1 MTPFTNRLMDLPR
14 YAVNG
19 ASAIHPGFDRIQML
33 QDGMGHPEKEFSVA
47 LVAGTN
53 GKGSTA
59 SIMAACLTSHGI
71 RTGLHTSPHLLHVS
85 ERMRVD
91 GKAPSNEWL
100 EAQCERFEGLFVACQ
115 ASFFEATLAL
125 SLFWFA
131 DQNVTHAV
139 VEVGLGGR
147 LDATNVLEAEV
158 SVITGV
164 ALDHTDILGD
174 TIGKI
179 ATEKAGIIKKGKPV
193 ILGPLSEEARL
204 AIEEVAQ
211 RQQAPVFWAE
221 KLVTITSM
229 DRGLVRIVS
238 GNRCL
243 EDVSPELRGLHQW
256 SNTAVALSALSLW
269 VPEISYPALRSG
281 LEHVSALAGLR
292 ARTEIVRT
300 SPLVMVDVG
309 HNPDALVSALASFG
323 SIANPSKACI
333 VLGLLSDKDAIEVGR
348 LIAKTGLQV
357 FTVPVHGERGR
368 TETALLDVMKTA
380 GVSQVRSF
388 SSVPKAL
395 VSALE
400 LNLDCL
406 VIGSHFVAAEALT
419 FFATSATQ

>member
-1 MTPFTNRLMDLPR
+1 MDLPR

-19 ASAIHPGFDRIQML
+19 ASAIHPGFDRIRML
-33 QDGMGHPEKEFSVA
+33 LDGMGHPEKEFAGA

-59 SIMAACLTSHGI
+59 SIIAACLTSQGI

-91 GKAPSNEWL
+91 GQAPSAEWL
-100 EAQCERFEGLFVACQ
+100 ETQCERFEGLFFECQ

-125 SLFWFA
+125 SLLWFA
-131 DQNVTHAV
+131 DQKVTHAV

-174 TIGKI
+174 TVGKI

-193 ILGPLSEEARL
+193 ILGRMPEEARL
-204 AIEEVAQ
+204 AIEEVAR
-211 RQQAPVFWAE
+211 RQEAPVFLAE
-221 KLVTITSM
+221 NLVTITSM
-229 DRGLVRIVS
+229 DRGFVRVVS
-238 GNRCL
+238 GNRHL
-243 EDVSPELRGLHQW
+243 EEVAPELRGHHQW
-256 SNTAVALSALSLW
+256 SNTAASLIALDCW
-269 VPEISYPALRSG
+269 VPKISDQALQSG
-281 LEHVSALAGLR
+281 LEHVRALAGLR
-292 ARTEIVRT
+292 ARTEIVHT
-300 SPLVMVDVG
+300 SPVVMVDVG
-309 HNPDALVSALASFG
+309 HNPDAVANALIAFG
-323 SIANPSKACI
+323 TVADCPQSCI
-333 VLGLLSDKDAIEVGR
+333 VLGLLSDKDASEIGR

-380 GVSQVRSF
+380 GVSQVRAF

-395 VSALE
+395 VFALDA
-400 LNLDCL
+400 NMDCL

-419 FFATSATQ
+419 FFAASATL